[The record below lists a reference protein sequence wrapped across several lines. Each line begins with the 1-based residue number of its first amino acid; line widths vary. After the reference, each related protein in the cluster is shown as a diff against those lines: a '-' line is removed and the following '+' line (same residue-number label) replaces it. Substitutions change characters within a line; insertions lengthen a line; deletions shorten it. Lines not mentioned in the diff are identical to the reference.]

1 MGIRSWI
8 LNIAISKFCARNS
21 QVARNAKGERKKSMR
36 KSFDSAELFFSFL
49 CGLSILS
56 VNFNLTQQQVDCS
69 KQTATSEWNDFSN
82 DVCSLVCGG
91 KIFASM
97 QIKLTR

>member
-8 LNIAISKFCARNS
+8 LNIAITKFCARDS
-21 QVARNAKGERKKSMR
+21 QVARNAEGEGKKSTR
-36 KSFDSAELFFSFL
+36 KSFDSAELFHSLL

-56 VNFNLTQQQVDCS
+56 VNFSLTGQQVDCS
-69 KQTATSEWNDFSN
+69 KQTAASEWKDFSN

-91 KIFASM
+91 ETFASM